1 MVSTLGHYNDGGD
14 RMANWRKI
22 EAIKLSDYFQYQRNE
37 IVTYRMIPHISVT
50 NNQNAKMWR
59 VLHKMYEIYDRM
71 PDRLSRDGFR
81 FTLREKDAIWFDV
94 VFRPG
99 CVEYYVSTTEIWAK
113 KFRELV
119 ENYMRVTVEQVDRQ
133 CLAVPT
139 DNHLTLHELRL
150 ARHDIFA
157 LTTNASEQT
166 SPVASILTALDD
178 IGEEGDYARLSVCA
192 ETMSRKTWANNAVW
206 AHEKLAKGKVP
217 QRSKLTVSKAKKGAG
232 KALMTILNEVYD
244 VLNDTLEA
252 LSKSFFKSEK
262 SYEKKPAF
270 EKRNALFDELKTTAI
285 SNKSTVKLNQPVW
298 RTNIRVVAVTSNKL
312 RGELVA
318 NTIGSAFAE
327 LAGDNEIMAVKIRG
341 KRRTSEILD
350 EMNELRIGKRTKA
363 DGDTSLLSCDELA
376 KIAMQMPTATV
387 QQKYESELAVKRQVE
402 TDIPAVLLH
411 SERKAGVVI
420 DGVTINV
427 GSNNISEGKVVA
439 PASNGILV
447 GHSEVKGVNYPI
459 CIPTGN
465 LDETF
470 RSYGLVGAPRMGKDT
485 LAKNMVIEGAL
496 KHGIASFV
504 LDAIMEDG
512 ERGFADGVRDSL
524 PPDKIVDL
532 DLSDTEFPVPMDLTE
547 IVGKLGAAGTNRFA
561 QELIDFFGDMESM
574 GQSRSILREFAK
586 ASGGSLFAI
595 KRLLEDEDYRAEK
608 AKEMRAEGQVRTAD
622 FIEKYVSEYETKV
635 KTDKDGNIV
644 SSEQKCVKD
653 GQKALDG
660 KASAILNRLD
670 EMLGDDTLFRIF
682 AQPAKADIDFERW
695 IREGKVVIIRV
706 PNRKLGALSAKTLIH
721 WITLKIFMTKLL
733 MAPSDGQAFI
743 VFNEPHQYLTPGLK
757 ALMQR
762 IVLEGP
768 KWRLAGIFAFHHF
781 DLLKYGLDDDLISG
795 GINWFLFAN
804 DNRKVYERLEAQLKP
819 TFDVDLALMT
829 EAYHA
834 IFIGRFGGRR
844 QNAFL
849 IRALAPP
856 SARMEQFD
864 NSFLTKRHSRMY
876 GRDWREVER
885 MLA

>member
-1 MVSTLGHYNDGGD
+1 
-14 RMANWRKI
+14 MANWRKI
-22 EAIKLSDYFQYQRNE
+22 TKPKVEAIKLSEYFQYQRNE

-59 VLHKMYEIYDRM
+59 VLHKMYEIYDAM
-71 PDRLSRDGFR
+71 PTRLSREGFR

-206 AHEKLAKGKVP
+206 AHEKLTKGNVP

-244 VLNDTLEA
+244 ALNDTLNA
-252 LSKSFFKSEK
+252 LSNAFFKSEK
-262 SYEKKPAF
+262 SFEKKAAF
-270 EKRNALFDELKTTAI
+270 EKRNALVDELNATTI
-285 SNKSTVKLNQPVW
+285 SAKSTAKLNQPVW
-298 RTNIRVVAVTSNKL
+298 RTHIRVAAVTTNKL

-327 LAGDNEIMAVKIRG
+327 LAGDNELQPVKIRL
-341 KRRTSEILD
+341 KRRISEVLD
-350 EMNELRIGKRTKA
+350 EMNELRLGQRTKA
-363 DGDTSLLSCDELA
+363 DGDVSLLSCDELA

-387 QQKYESELAVKRQVE
+387 QQKYESELSVKRQVE

-411 SERKAGVVI
+411 SERPAGVVI
-420 DGVTINV
+420 DGVTINI
-427 GSNNISEGKVVA
+427 GSNAIKEGAKQA
-439 PASNGILV
+439 PKSNGIIV

-459 CIPTGN
+459 CIPTTN

-485 LAKNMVIEGAL
+485 LAKNIVIEGAL

-524 PPDKIVDL
+524 PADKIIDI
-532 DLSDTEFPVPMDLTE
+532 DLSDTEYPVPMDLTE
-547 IVGKLGAAGTNRFA
+547 IVAKLGTAGTNRFA

-608 AKEMRAEGQVRTAD
+608 AKEMRADGQVRTAQ
-622 FIEKYVSEYETKV
+622 FIEKYLSEYAEPDAKGNVKV
-635 KTDKDGNIV
+635 LR
-644 SSEQKCVKD
+644 D

-733 MAPSDGQAFI
+733 MAPSDGQAFV

-804 DNRKVYERLEAQLKP
+804 DNRKVYERLDAQLKP

-844 QNAFL
+844 QKAFL
-849 IRALAPP
+849 VKALAPP
-856 SARMEQFD
+856 SARMEQYD
-864 NSFLTKRHSRMY
+864 NSFLTKRHARMY
-876 GRDWREVER
+876 GREWREVER